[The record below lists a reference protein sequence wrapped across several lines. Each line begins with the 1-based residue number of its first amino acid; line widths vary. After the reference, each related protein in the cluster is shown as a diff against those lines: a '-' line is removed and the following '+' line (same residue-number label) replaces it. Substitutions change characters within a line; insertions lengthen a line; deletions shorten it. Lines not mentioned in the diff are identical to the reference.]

1 VTPSGS
7 PSEEP
12 GGRAI
17 YGAYIKEQL
26 DAQEARKVS
35 LEQRGL
41 AVITTSGALV
51 TLLFGLTALTVK
63 REATFDLPGTAAV
76 FLAAALVFFVLAAL
90 SALVTNLPRS
100 YEGVTVDALRAAV
113 RDRWDDSEATASR
126 KVALTRLTVLA
137 SAKTVNNQ
145 KGLALLGGMVSEIIA
160 VALVGVAMGFVLW
173 D

>member
-1 VTPSGS
+1 VTPADD
-7 PSEEP
+7 PTEEP
-12 GGRAI
+12 GGRAV
-17 YGAYIKEQL
+17 YGDYIKEQL
-26 DAQEARKVS
+26 DAQEVRKVS

-63 REATFDLPGTAAV
+63 REATFDLPDTAAV

-90 SALVTNLPRS
+90 SALITNLPRS
-100 YEGVTVDALRAAV
+100 YEGVTVEALRSAV
-113 RDRWDDSEATASR
+113 KDRWDDSEATASR

-137 SAKTVNNQ
+137 SAKKVNNQ
-145 KGLALLGGMVSEIIA
+145 KGFALVGGMVSEIIA

-173 D
+173 N